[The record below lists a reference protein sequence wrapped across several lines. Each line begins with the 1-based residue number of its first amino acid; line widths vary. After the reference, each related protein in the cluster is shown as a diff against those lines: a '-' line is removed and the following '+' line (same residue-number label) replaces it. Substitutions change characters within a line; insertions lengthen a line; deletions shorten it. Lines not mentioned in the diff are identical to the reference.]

1 MVFLFYLYR
10 VRGKSVHDTFGSSTG
25 GDKELPDLRLG
36 IVSSHICWK
45 AVEIYTHVSNKDIGK
60 SGTPLDNLQ
69 MGGGG
74 DD

>member
-1 MVFLFYLYR
+1 LGVALETIRSY
-10 VRGKSVHDTFGSSTG
+10 SIS
-25 GDKELPDLRLG
+25 G